1 VVAKERSK
9 SSTTDQRFPK
19 SDRIRKRREFLEI
32 QRKGKRIHL
41 SDLVVMCRRGP
52 RKRLGITVTRKVG
65 TAVQRNR
72 IKRLIREVWRRNRE
86 LIPSGW
92 ELVLVGKRSAVN
104 ATYTGLKLQLK
115 ELSRKLGHGGI

>member
-1 VVAKERSK
+1 MTATERSQ
-9 SSTTDQRFPK
+9 SSMKGQGFPK
-19 SDRIRKRREFLEI
+19 GDRIRKRREFLEI
-32 QRKGKRIHL
+32 QRKGRRIHL
-41 SDLVVMCRRGP
+41 PDLVVVCRRGP

-86 LIPSGW
+86 LFPSGW
-92 ELVLVGKRSAVN
+92 ELVLVGRRTAVN

-115 ELSRKLGHGGI
+115 EVSRKLSHGGS

>member
-1 VVAKERSK
+1 VIATERSRN
-9 SSTTDQRFPK
+9 STKGNGFPK

-41 SDLVVMCRRGP
+41 SDLVVVCRRGP

-92 ELVLVGKRSAVN
+92 ELVLVGKRTAVN
-104 ATYTGLKLQLK
+104 ATYAGLKQQLK
-115 ELSRKLGHGGI
+115 EVSRKLSHGGT